1 MYDLIGYGSM
11 IADSVRTEAY
21 ARALRDAVNPDSAV
35 LDIGTGTG
43 LLALL
48 ACRFG
53 ARRVYA
59 VEPSDAIALARD
71 IARANGY
78 AERITFIQGMS
89 ERVTLPEPVDII
101 VSDLHGVLPLCQR
114 SVPSILDARRRLLAR
129 GGVLIP
135 GRDLLMVSLVDAP
148 NLYDKHALPW
158 EAPIHGLDMTAAR
171 RFVNNTWHNG
181 RATPEQLLLAPKRWG
196 ELDYATLE
204 SPDVRGEVSWTAER
218 SGTAHGLSVWFDSEL
233 APGAV
238 FSNAPDHPGLVY
250 GSAFFPLS
258 EPVAVAEGDRIN
270 VSLRADLV
278 GEDYT
283 WSWNTKI
290 RASEPSEEIRAD
302 FKQSS
307 FFSSPMLRD
316 QLHKRAASHRPTLTE
331 DGEIALFIL
340 QLMNEKRTLEH
351 VAQQVCARFPTRFP
365 DWPTALGHVGVFAV
379 DYSEASTGTDA
390 GTASGSSSVDS
401 VPPSAR
407 ARTPDG

>member
-1 MYDLIGYGSM
+1 MYDLIGYGGM

-21 ARALRDAVNPDSAV
+21 AHALRDTVKPDSAV

-43 LLALL
+43 LFALL

-101 VSDLHGVLPLCQR
+101 VSDLRGVLPLCQR
-114 SVPSILDARRRLLAR
+114 SVQSILDARRRLLAP

-135 GRDLLMVSLVDAP
+135 QSDQLMVSLVDAP
-148 NLYDKHALPW
+148 NLYEKHALPW

-171 RFVNNTWHNG
+171 RFVNNTWRNG
-181 RATPEQLLLAPKRWG
+181 RATPEQLLLAPKCW
-196 ELDYATLE
+196 EVLDYARLE

-233 APGAV
+233 APGAA
-238 FSNAPDHPGLVY
+238 FSNAPDQPGLVY

-258 EPVAVAEGDRIN
+258 EPVAVTEGDRVD

-283 WSWNTKI
+283 WSWNAKI
-290 RASEPSEEIRAD
+290 RALESSDEIKAD

-307 FFSSPMLRD
+307 FYSSPVFRA
-316 QLHKRAASHRPTLTE
+316 QLHKRAATHRPTLTE
-331 DGEIALFIL
+331 DGEVALLIL
-340 QLMNEKRTLEH
+340 QLMNDECTLEH
-351 VAQQVCARFPTRFP
+351 IARQVFARFPTRFP
-365 DWPTALGHVGVFAV
+365 DWPTALGHVGAFSSE
-379 DYSEASTGTDA
+379 YSEGSIGAA
-390 GTASGSSSVDS
+390 CGSSSVDS
-401 VPPSAR
+401 VPS
-407 ARTPDG
+407 RTLTETSDG

>member
-21 ARALRDAVNPDSAV
+21 ARALRDAVNPDSVV

-101 VSDLHGVLPLCQR
+101 VSDIRGVLPLCQR
-114 SVPSILDARRRLLAR
+114 SVQSTLDARRRLLAP

-135 GRDLLMVSLVDAP
+135 HRDLLMVSLVDAP
-148 NLYDKHALPW
+148 NLYEKHALPW

-181 RATPEQLLLAPKRWG
+181 RATPEQLLLTPKCWAV
-196 ELDYATLE
+196 LDYATLE

-233 APGAV
+233 APGAE
-238 FSNAPDHPGLVY
+238 FSNAPDHPTLIY

-290 RASEPSEEIRAD
+290 RASEPSKEIRAD

-307 FFSSPMLRD
+307 FFSSPMLPE
-316 QLHKRAASHRPTLTE
+316 QLHKRAATHRPTLTE
-331 DGEIALFIL
+331 DGEIALLIL
-340 QLMNEKRTLEH
+340 QLMNEECTLKH
-351 VAQQVCARFPTRFP
+351 IARQVCARFPTRFP
-365 DWPTALGHVGVFAV
+365 DWPTALGHVGVFSSE
-379 DYSEASTGTDA
+379 YSEGSVGAA
-390 GTASGSSSVDS
+390 CGSSSVGP
-401 VPPSAR
+401 VPPGALAQTS
-407 ARTPDG
+407 DG

>member
-21 ARALRDAVNPDSAV
+21 ARALRDAVKPDSAV

-43 LLALL
+43 LFALL
-48 ACRFG
+48 ACQFG

-59 VEPSDAIALARD
+59 VEPSDAIALALE

-78 AERITFIQGMS
+78 AERITFIQGVS
-89 ERVTLPEPVDII
+89 ERVTLPEPVDIV
-101 VSDLHGVLPLCQR
+101 VSDVRGVLPLCQR
-114 SVPSILDARRRLLAR
+114 SVPSILDARRRLLAPS
-129 GGVLIP
+129 GVLIP
-135 GRDLLMVSLVDAP
+135 RRDLLIVSLVDAP
-148 NLYDKHALPW
+148 TLYEKHALPW
-158 EAPIHGLDMTAAR
+158 AAPIHGLDMTAAR

-181 RATPEQLLLAPKRWG
+181 RAVPEQLLLAPKRWG

-204 SPDVRGEVSWTAER
+204 SPDVRGEVSWIAER

-233 APGAV
+233 APGAA
-238 FSNAPDHPGLVY
+238 FSNAPDHPRLIY
-250 GSAFFPLS
+250 GGAFFPLS

-290 RASEPSEEIRAD
+290 RASEPSEQIRAD
-302 FKQSS
+302 FKQST
-307 FFSSPMLRD
+307 FHSSPMLQA

-331 DGEIALFIL
+331 DGEIALLIL
-340 QLMNEKRTLEH
+340 RLMNEEFTLEH
-351 VAQQVCARFPTRFP
+351 IARQVSARFPTRFP
-365 DWPTALGHVGVFAV
+365 DWPTALGHVGAFSGE
-379 DYSEASTGTDA
+379 YSEASAGADA
-390 GTASGSSSVDS
+390 GTVCGSNSVDS
-401 VPPSAR
+401 IPSSAL
-407 ARTPDG
+407 TQTSDG

>member
-101 VSDLHGVLPLCQR
+101 VSDIRGVLPLCQR
-114 SVPSILDARRRLLAR
+114 SVQSTLDARRRLLAP

-135 GRDLLMVSLVDAP
+135 HRDLLMVSLVDAP
-148 NLYDKHALPW
+148 NLYEKHALPW

-181 RATPEQLLLAPKRWG
+181 RATPEQLLLTPRCWG
-196 ELDYATLE
+196 VLDYATLE

-233 APGAV
+233 APGAD
-238 FSNAPDHPGLVY
+238 FSNAPDHPTLIY

-290 RASEPSEEIRAD
+290 RASEQSKEIRAD

-307 FFSSPMLRD
+307 FFSSPMLPE
-316 QLHKRAASHRPTLTE
+316 QLHKRAATHRPTLTE
-331 DGEIALFIL
+331 DGEIALLIL
-340 QLMNEKRTLEH
+340 QLMNEECTLKH
-351 VAQQVCARFPTRFP
+351 IARQVCARFPTRFP
-365 DWPTALGHVGVFAV
+365 DWPTALGHVGVFSSE
-379 DYSEASTGTDA
+379 YSEGSVGAA
-390 GTASGSSSVDS
+390 CGSSSVGP
-401 VPPSAR
+401 VPPGALAQTS
-407 ARTPDG
+407 DG

>member
-48 ACRFG
+48 ACRYG

-59 VEPSDAIALARD
+59 VEPSDAIALARE

-101 VSDLHGVLPLCQR
+101 VSDIRGVLPLCQR
-114 SVPSILDARRRLLAR
+114 SVQSVLDARRRLLAP
-129 GGVLIP
+129 GGILIP
-135 GRDLLMVSLVDAP
+135 GRDLLMVALIDAP
-148 NLYDKHALPW
+148 NLYEKHALPW
-158 EAPIHGLDMTAAR
+158 DAPIHGLDMTAAR

-181 RATPEQLLLAPKRWG
+181 RATPEQLLVAPKRWG
-196 ELDYATLE
+196 ELDYATFE
-204 SPDVRGEVSWTAER
+204 SPDVRGDVSWTAER
-218 SGTAHGLSVWFDSEL
+218 TGIAHGLSVWFDSKL
-233 APGAV
+233 APGAA
-238 FSNAPDHPGLVY
+238 FSNAPDHPRLIY
-250 GSAFFPLS
+250 GSGFFPLS
-258 EPVAVAEGDRIN
+258 EPVAVNEGDRIN

-290 RASEPSEEIRAD
+290 RASECSEEVRAD

-307 FFSSPMLRD
+307 FYSSPML
-316 QLHKRAASHRPTLTE
+316 QAELHKRAANHRPTLTE
-331 DGEIALFIL
+331 DGEIALQIL
-340 QLMNEKRTLEH
+340 QLMHEKCTLEH
-351 VAQQVCARFPTRFP
+351 IARQICARFPARFP
-365 DWPTALGHVGVFAV
+365 DWPAALGHVGAFSS
-379 DYSEASTGTDA
+379 DYS
-390 GTASGSSSVDS
+390 GTAE
-401 VPPSAR
+401 
-407 ARTPDG
+407 